1 MHSFARCRFTTVYR
15 SATSRNSA
23 SPNRTR
29 LSRKIGS
36 MAEQKNLNLK
46 EQFFTLPNLLSALRL
61 ALVPVFLLLLIN
73 EKFLLAICALAL
85 ASLTDFLDGFFARR
99 WNQVTRLGQLLDP
112 AADRLY
118 IFSTLVGLAYVG
130 QIPWWIVVVIFARDA
145 MLAVAYVVL
154 ANFGHGPL
162 PVHYLGKTA
171 TFALLYAFPLLLMSH
186 VWNAAAFLLLPF
198 AWAFALW
205 GVGLYWWAGFVYLR
219 QVREVVRNSRKD
231 SLG

>member
-1 MHSFARCRFTTVYR
+1 MT
-15 SATSRNSA
+15 
-23 SPNRTR
+23 
-29 LSRKIGS
+29 
-36 MAEQKNLNLK
+36 EQKTLNLR
-46 EQFFTLPNLLSALRL
+46 EQFLTLPNLLSLLRL

-73 EKFLLAICALAL
+73 EKFALAIGALAL
-85 ASLTDFLDGFFARR
+85 ASLTDFLDGYFARK
-99 WNQVTRLGQLLDP
+99 WNQITRLGQLLDP

-130 QIPWWIVVVIFARDA
+130 QIPAWIVVVIFARDA

-154 ANFGHGPL
+154 ANFGYGPL

-171 TFALLYAFPLLLMSH
+171 TFALLYAFPLLLMAKIWTGAEF
-186 VWNAAAFLLLPF
+186 VLLPV

-219 QVREVVRNSRKD
+219 QVREVVKNSPRD